1 MTQTQRFDQAAATW
15 DDNPRRVSLAKGV
28 AEAIAKRIR
37 LSPTMDVLDFGCG
50 TGLLTLNL
58 RPMVGSITGADTSGG
73 MLETLRRKLVDQ
85 KLAGVE
91 SFQLRPEE
99 GYAIRGTYDLIVSSM
114 TLHHVPELA
123 PLFRRFREHL
133 REGGQVALADLDT
146 EDGSFHEQVEDVF
159 HLGFEREQV
168 VGWLQE
174 TGFTGIETTT
184 AYEMR
189 RNGRDYPIFLVT
201 ARKG

>member
-1 MTQTQRFDQAAATW
+1 MQTQRFDQAAATW
-15 DDNPRRVSLAKGV
+15 DDNPRRVSLAKAV
-28 AEAIAKRIR
+28 AEAIGKRVQ
-37 LSPTMDVLDFGCG
+37 LSPTMAVLDFGCG

-58 RPMVGSITGADTSGG
+58 RPRVGAITGADTSSG
-73 MLETLRRKLVDQ
+73 MLEALRRKLTDQ
-85 KLAGVE
+85 GLTGVE

-114 TLHHVPELA
+114 TLHHVPELV
-123 PLFRRFREHL
+123 PLFRRFRDHL

-146 EDGSFHEQVEDVF
+146 EDGSFHDQVEDVF
-159 HLGFEREQV
+159 HLGFERDQV
-168 VGWLQE
+168 TDWLRE
-174 TGFTGIETTT
+174 AGFEGIETVT
-184 AYEMR
+184 AHEMR

>member
-1 MTQTQRFDQAAATW
+1 MQTQRFDQAAATW

-28 AEAIAKRIR
+28 AEAIKKRIQ
-37 LSPTMDVLDFGCG
+37 LSPSMAVLDFGCG
-50 TGLLTLNL
+50 TGLLTLHL
-58 RPMVGSITGADTSGG
+58 RPQVGSITGADTSSG
-73 MLETLRRKLVDQ
+73 MLEALRRKVVDHG
-85 KLAGVE
+85 LTEVE

-114 TLHHVPELA
+114 TLHHVPELV
-123 PLFRRFREHL
+123 PLFRQLRAHL
-133 REGGQVALADLDT
+133 REGGQIALADLDT

-159 HLGFEREQV
+159 HLGFERDQMA
-168 VGWLQE
+168 GWLRE
-174 TGFTGIETTT
+174 AGFEGIETAT

-189 RNGRDYPIFLVT
+189 RNGRDYPVFLVT